1 MNKHR
6 RAITASVRI
15 WSALA
20 GDMSYA
26 TSLAGLTT
34 MALQGRIEVFDQY
47 LSVERLTQEAG
58 CSGFQASKVRLLFS
72 LWRKGLMDAG
82 VPSNQSLWCVLL

>member
-1 MNKHR
+1 
-6 RAITASVRI
+6 
-15 WSALA
+15 
-20 GDMSYA
+20 MSYA

-34 MALQGRIEVFDQY
+34 MALHGRIEVFDQY
-47 LSVERLTQEAG
+47 LSVERLTQEAN

-82 VPSNQSLWCVLL
+82 VPSNQSLSCVLL

>member
-1 MNKHR
+1 VGADAYSLGAPQALNATIMNKHG

-58 CSGFQASKVRLLFS
+58 CSGFQRL
-72 LWRKGLMDAG
+72 RH
-82 VPSNQSLWCVLL
+82 